1 MTIDTFITSL
11 ESKFDCSAYL
21 DNDQVDFINA
31 VESNV
36 YTDIMKLYGVQYYNR
51 QINLTQFTLPTGAAF
66 EDIRKVYV
74 NGVRYKK
81 YDSRAYKVNKS
92 YWYEQSK
99 INIYPAPT
107 VNDAQYVSGTSEVT
121 FQNTSYTSGASEIT
135 FTDSTITTTGS
146 DFSNLYVGNK
156 IDVSGCIDEM
166 GNNKSAVI
174 TGVAAKVLTFA
185 SGTFTAQAET
195 GTVNIATNAIY
206 TSGANF
212 SGFVVGDV
220 ALVSGCL
227 LNTTNNKY
235 AVITD
240 VQDSVLTFASGT
252 FAAQAE
258 AAAITIKAPKIKVT
272 YDSKPT
278 AKTVAGIATETLL
291 LPDRFV
297 DVYRYYNIAQ
307 MSLYDK
313 DFKIYKNYMT
323 LYNQKL
329 ADFERWYGDRRPT
342 MLEEESVGSEEEY
355 YNSNVNFD
363 TEV

>member
-1 MTIDTFITSL
+1 
-11 ESKFDCSAYL
+11 
-21 DNDQVDFINA
+21 
-31 VESNV
+31 
-36 YTDIMKLYGVQYYNR
+36 
-51 QINLTQFTLPTGAAF
+51 
-66 EDIRKVYV
+66 
-74 NGVRYKK
+74 
-81 YDSRAYKVNKS
+81 
-92 YWYEQSK
+92 
-99 INIYPAPT
+99 
-107 VNDAQYVSGTSEVT
+107 
-121 FQNTSYTSGASEIT
+121 
-135 FTDSTITTTGS
+135 
-146 DFSNLYVGNK
+146 
-156 IDVSGCIDEM
+156 M

-195 GTVNIATNAIY
+195 GTVSIKTNAIY

-212 SGFVVGDV
+212 SGFVVDDV
-220 ALVSGCL
+220 ALVSGA
-227 LNTTNNKY
+227 TTTANNRY
-235 AVITD
+235 AVITAVAD
-240 VQDSVLTFASGT
+240 DVLTFAPST
-252 FAAQAE
+252 FTASVD

-291 LPDRFV
+291 LPDRWV

-313 DFKIYKNYMT
+313 DFKIYNNYMA

-329 ADFERWYGDRRPT
+329 ADFERWYGNRRPT

-363 TEV
+363 TEA